1 MATVAA
7 QEAVHVSYLE
17 GALGGQAV
25 EPCKYTFPSTNPATF
40 LNFASR
46 IEGAGVSAYLGGA
59 GVLQDKNSVLQAGSV
74 LAVEARHT
82 AYLRYARS
90 FLTNGGDIPTTEK
103 SPFPSPFDIPLTPS
117 EAYTIASRY
126 IVSCPEGNA
135 AKLSGITQFPLL
147 NLLNT
152 ESIVTGSTIEV
163 QPQSGFQAQ
172 GQSLYAAFP
181 TVTGPI
187 IQPVSESSNGYSTTV
202 PAGLTG
208 QAYIVLTNSASTVDD
223 STIVAGPALLQV
235 NNPTV

>member
-1 MATVAA
+1 MA
-7 QEAVHVSYLE
+7 YLE
-17 GALGGQAV
+17 GELGGNAV
-25 EPCKYTFPSTNPATF
+25 QPCNYTFPATNPATF

-46 IEGAGVSAYLGGA
+46 IEGVGVSAYLGGA
-59 GVLQDKNSVLQAGSV
+59 GLLQDKESVSTAGSV
-74 LAVEARHT
+74 LAVEARHV

-103 SPFPSPFDIPLTPS
+103 APFPSPFDIPITPS
-117 EAYTIASRY
+117 EAFTIASRY

-147 NLLNT
+147 NLLTT

-163 QPQSGFQAQ
+163 RPQQGFRAQ

-181 TVTGPI
+181 TFNGTI
-187 IQPVSESSNGYSTTV
+187 IQPVTVSSNGYSTTV

-235 NNPTV
+235 NNPVV